1 MFNIKGVNKL
11 LCIYLMEYYQAIKN
25 DGNEALHIDM
35 ENSYL
40 VLLREKKRNKISGC
54 SIPFRKYA

>member
-1 MFNIKGVNKL
+1 
-11 LCIYLMEYYQAIKN
+11 MEYYQASKN
-25 DGNEALHIDM
+25 DGNEALHIDV

-40 VLLREKKRNKISGC
+40 VLLREKKRHKISGC